1 MGQLRLVAVIALLE
15 TRHTQGEVGA
25 TLALA
30 GMRDAS
36 LGNTHGSVISFVGI

>member
-1 MGQLRLVAVIALLE
+1 MGQLRLVAVVAFLE
-15 TRHTQGEVGA
+15 PRHAQGKVGA

-36 LGNTHGSVISFVGI
+36 LGNTHGSVVSFVGI